1 MRGRHRHQ
9 PVTRIFR
16 GDALADEILGAV
28 RADPACARASLLV
41 LRDASAPPAAAYA
54 ARIESF
60 APRAGF
66 PVTVRDYPATLA
78 ELRTLLEATQGA
90 VLPIHPLPD
99 WIDAATLTARVGPDR
114 DPEGLHP
121 LHAGALALGRPGIV
135 PPTADA
141 AFRVAKAIVGPL
153 SGKTA
158 TVVGASPVVGRPLA
172 LLLIAAGATVRV
184 AQATTRDL
192 AAETRDAE
200 IVFSAV
206 GHPGLLGRD
215 HLREGA
221 VGIDIGITRQGERLV
236 GDIDAGKVE
245 GHAAWL
251 THVPD
256 GVGPVTVACL
266 MRNAA
271 LLGGAGV

>member
-1 MRGRHRHQ
+1 M
-9 PVTRIFR
+9 TRTFR
-16 GDALADEILGAV
+16 GDALADGILDGL
-28 RADPACARASLLV
+28 RADPAAARASLLV

-54 ARIESF
+54 ARIESL
-60 APRAGF
+60 APRSGF
-66 PVTVRDYPATLA
+66 PVTVRDYPASLT
-78 ELRTLLEATQGA
+78 ELRALLDTTQGA
-90 VLPIHPLPD
+90 VLPIHPLPG
-99 WIDAATLTARVGPDR
+99 WIDPPTLTEMLGPDR

-121 LHAGALALGRPGIV
+121 LHAGALALGRPGVV

-141 AFRVAKAIVGPL
+141 AFRVAEDIAGPL
-153 SGKTA
+153 SGRTA
-158 TVVGASPVVGRPLA
+158 AVVGASPVVGRPLA

-184 AQATTRDL
+184 AQASTRDL

-206 GHPGLLGRD
+206 GRPCLLGRD
-215 HLREGA
+215 HLGKGA
-221 VGIDIGITRQGERLV
+221 IGIDIGITRQGDRLV
-236 GDIDAGKVE
+236 GDLDADSLN
-245 GHAAWL
+245 GHASWL

-271 LLGGAGV
+271 RLGGAEV